1 MNIDKI
7 TKKLLVLTKKAESI
21 GEVPISAL
29 IVYNNK
35 ILCSA
40 YNTVEKDNN
49 VLSHAEIKVIKSA
62 TKKLNNWRLDNCELY
77 VTIEPCDMCKE
88 IIKKARIKNV
98 YYFTKQNNNKTEKNT
113 NCIYLNNNDCFLII
127 LKNFFNNKR

>member
-1 MNIDKI
+1 M
-7 TKKLLVLTKKAESI
+7 
-21 GEVPISAL
+21 
-29 IVYNNK
+29 
-35 ILCSA
+35 
-40 YNTVEKDNN
+40 EKDNN

-88 IIKKARIKNV
+88 IIKKTRIKNV
-98 YYFTKQNNNKTEKNT
+98 YYFTKQNNNKTEKDT
-113 NCIYLNNNDCFLII
+113 SYIYLNNNDCFSII